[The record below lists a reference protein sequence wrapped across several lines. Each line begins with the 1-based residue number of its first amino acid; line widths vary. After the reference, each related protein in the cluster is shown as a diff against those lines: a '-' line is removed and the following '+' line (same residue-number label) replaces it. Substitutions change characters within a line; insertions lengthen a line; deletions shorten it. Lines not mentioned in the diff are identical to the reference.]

1 MAELDVFQDD
11 PTIGQFVKKILPGQT
26 DARSFDQYESCCT
39 AIGAL
44 GDLCFGISTPVE
56 AVADFLQTTG
66 QKAEDLQTHLHI
78 WGSDV
83 GWAAW
88 SSQEKL
94 SFEKSVLQ
102 KSVSTAIRSLREH
115 THEVAN
121 LVVELASSPDP

>member
-1 MAELDVFQDD
+1 MAELDAFQDD
-11 PTIGQFVKKILPGQT
+11 PIIGQFVKKILPGQT
-26 DARSFDQYESCCT
+26 DAQSFDQYESCSA

-44 GDLCFGISTPVE
+44 GDLCFGIPTSVE
-56 AVADFLQTTG
+56 TVTDFLETTG

-102 KSVSTAIRSLREH
+102 KSVSIAIRSLRQN

-121 LVVELASSPDP
+121 LVVELASSHDP